1 MIKGYTD
8 IKQSETLAEI
18 LPLESADM
26 YYDRYGTPNVIN
38 NLVTHKSIK
47 TDKYQHLIPCWS
59 LAALLNVLPKIYYP
73 VKDHKTD
80 LILGKPKDKWCVLY
94 WDTTGMQHGEE
105 TLGDNPVDACV
116 NMIFK
121 LFLPSQN
128 SKPVVDDN
136 GPFLSELSPIN

>member
-1 MIKGYTD
+1 MAMETIKSYTD
-8 IKQSETLAEI
+8 IERSKILAEI
-18 LPLESADM
+18 LPLDSADYFYKYCIGHYNSI
-26 YYDRYGTPNVIN
+26 YYRLETYPYNKGGNKNHD
-38 NLVTHKSIK
+38 
-47 TDKYQHLIPCWS
+47 IPCWS

-116 NMIFK
+116 DMIVKLKEKNMI
-121 LFLPSQN
+121 
-128 SKPVVDDN
+128 
-136 GPFLSELSPIN
+136 

>member
-1 MIKGYTD
+1 MKSYTD
-8 IKQSETLAEI
+8 IEQSKKLAKI

-26 YYDRYGTPNVIN
+26 TYTPIMDIDSMTNSGFLNIPDCYPFN
-38 NLVTHKSIK
+38 EFKDCNIK
-47 TDKYQHLIPCWS
+47 PLPCWS

-73 VKDHKTD
+73 IKDHKTD

-116 NMIFK
+116 DMIVK
-121 LFLPSQN
+121 LKERNL
-128 SKPVVDDN
+128 
-136 GPFLSELSPIN
+136 I

>member
-1 MIKGYTD
+1 MAMETIKSYTD
-8 IKQSETLAEI
+8 IERSKVLAEI
-18 LPLESADM
+18 LPLDSADYFYKYCIGHYNSI
-26 YYDRYGTPNVIN
+26 YYRLETYPYNKGANKNHD
-38 NLVTHKSIK
+38 
-47 TDKYQHLIPCWS
+47 IPCWS

-116 NMIFK
+116 DMIVK
-121 LFLPSQN
+121 LKEQN
-128 SKPVVDDN
+128 
-136 GPFLSELSPIN
+136 LI

>member
-1 MIKGYTD
+1 MKSYTD
-8 IKQSETLAEI
+8 LEQSERLAKI

-26 YYDRYGTPNVIN
+26 SYTLDFDSVKYEISTTSY
-38 NLVTHKSIK
+38 KSWVVP
-47 TDKYQHLIPCWS
+47 KYAESYKGLNQVLPCWS
-59 LAALLNVLPKIYYP
+59 LSALLSVLPKIYYP

-116 NMIFK
+116 DMIVK
-121 LFLPSQN
+121 LKEKN
-128 SKPVVDDN
+128 V
-136 GPFLSELSPIN
+136 I

>member
-1 MIKGYTD
+1 MAMETIKSYTD
-8 IKQSETLAEI
+8 IERSKVLAEI
-18 LPLESADM
+18 LPLDSADYFYKYCIGHYNSI
-26 YYDRYGTPNVIN
+26 YYRLETYPYNKGGNKNHD
-38 NLVTHKSIK
+38 
-47 TDKYQHLIPCWS
+47 IPCWS

-116 NMIFK
+116 DMIVKLKEKNMI
-121 LFLPSQN
+121 
-128 SKPVVDDN
+128 
-136 GPFLSELSPIN
+136 

>member
-1 MIKGYTD
+1 MIKGHTD

-26 YYDRYGTPNVIN
+26 CYFNDGTATKIDANPYTVCYSMWKNCVVKI
-38 NLVTHKSIK
+38 
-47 TDKYQHLIPCWS
+47 IPCWS
-59 LAALLNVLPKIYYP
+59 LAALLDILPKNYYP
-73 VKDHKTD
+73 IKDHKTD

-116 NMIFK
+116 NMIVK
-121 LFLPSQN
+121 LKEKN
-128 SKPVVDDN
+128 M
-136 GPFLSELSPIN
+136 I